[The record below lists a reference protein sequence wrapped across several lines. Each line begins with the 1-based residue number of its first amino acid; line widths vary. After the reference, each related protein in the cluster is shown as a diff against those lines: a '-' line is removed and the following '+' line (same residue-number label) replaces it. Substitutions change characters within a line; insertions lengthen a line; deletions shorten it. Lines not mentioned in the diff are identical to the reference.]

1 MFFNIRYRY
10 TVFGIYCIGAA
21 KTKITVIGCDI
32 DMDYYQD
39 TTPWNMSG
47 ETVKV
52 VEDNEHLG
60 QIVSGTNQEQ
70 KNIDESLKKGRGH
83 LFSLLRCS
91 FCLQM
96 YA

>member
-1 MFFNIRYRY
+1 
-10 TVFGIYCIGAA
+10 
-21 KTKITVIGCDI
+21 
-32 DMDYYQD
+32 
-39 TTPWNMSG
+39 MSG

-83 LFSLLRCS
+83 LFSMLGAAFAYKCMLSPVVKMHLFRT
-91 FCLQM
+91 FT
-96 YA
+96 